1 MIEAY
6 GAPRTSRRGGCR
18 GTAGGLLRAL
28 AGLGPLGLPVLLAAC
43 TAGRAESRRAELS
56 ALVGRPEAELV
67 RRLGPPA
74 QVSELQGVRTLTY
87 EERDVTR
94 LRGLSAIPPRTAS
107 FRCDTVVVV
116 AQGRVRAFDS
126 RGNGCGG

>member
-1 MIEAY
+1 M
-6 GAPRTSRRGGCR
+6 
-18 GTAGGLLRAL
+18 
-28 AGLGPLGLPVLLAAC
+28 LLAAC
-43 TAGRAESRRAELS
+43 VDERLGPARAELS
-56 ALVGRPEAELV
+56 DLVGRPEAELV

-74 QVSELQGVRTLTY
+74 HVSELQGVRTLTY

-94 LRGLSAIPPRTAS
+94 LRGLGAIPPRTAS

-116 AQGRVRAFDS
+116 AEGRVRAFDL